1 MIRNGD
7 IETFRNMKKV
17 IFLIKLNLITVLDY
31 RAYVV
36 FVEYSRK
43 FNIIKLLMKMITGRM
58 NCWVLFEK
66 SLSLNKITYVYKP
79 KTNIVPQTKKD
90 SNLTPFVR
98 K

>member
-17 IFLIKLNLITVLDY
+17 IFLIKLSLITVLDY

-58 NCWVLFEK
+58 NC
-66 SLSLNKITYVYKP
+66 
-79 KTNIVPQTKKD
+79 
-90 SNLTPFVR
+90 
-98 K
+98 